1 MTCEAKD
8 GTVRISNAVEDG
20 TLLQVFVSHDSGVSL
35 GPASPDELAPPK
47 TTRSKSLTTEG
58 IPSEIFN
65 SESHQKVSDKGH
77 VLEQEFVM
85 NRIVNH
91 AFENGS
97 YFFRV
102 RWYGYISDD
111 DTWKPTEHLPR
122 NHIVTYFRQ
131 RNLRLPIDRALSKA
145 MSG

>member
-1 MTCEAKD
+1 MTREAKD

-20 TLLQVFVSHDSGVSL
+20 TLLQVFVSHESGVLL

-77 VLEQEFVM
+77 VLEQKFFM
-85 NRIVNH
+85 NRIVIQ
-91 AFENGS
+91 AFEMDHT
-97 YFFRV
+97 FFV
-102 RWYGYISDD
+102 SDG
-111 DTWKPTEHLPR
+111 TATFLMTTR
-122 NHIVTYFRQ
+122 G
-131 RNLRLPIDRALSKA
+131 NLRSTYHETTSSRLFDN
-145 MSG
+145 GT